1 LRVRHYKDGHAE
13 TPTLKFEN
21 PDPSDENLAVN
32 SSDTFFAKN
41 EKANLSMTEQAA
53 AVEMSNAL
61 VAKYRDA
68 T

>member
-1 LRVRHYKDGHAE
+1 
-13 TPTLKFEN
+13 LKFEN